1 MEVYGEQY
9 YRVYSKGYLMLARV
23 KHILWGDISGAELKH
38 FGILSSI
45 FFFVIGSYWILR
57 GVKNALF
64 MHLVDPASLPY
75 AKMVSITALIVLVIV
90 YNELVDLFSATT
102 LIYIITGFYGA
113 LFLVVAYG
121 LTHQIFSG
129 AWLGWLL
136 YVMVESFGSIVVAL
150 FWSYVASVSVVEQ
163 AKRGYPVVVAG
174 AQLGAMVGSVCVMT
188 QAARFGGHGLVVIA
202 AIFIFAIAGL
212 TFYFHKIHVPT
223 RQEIKAAK
231 KESTGVFEGLRLLA
245 TRPYLMG
252 ILVVTTAAQILS
264 SIFDYLMN
272 VRVYEVL
279 GSLEKTIQFF
289 GLYGLITNGISC
301 FFVLFGSSF
310 LIRRFGLTAC
320 LIANPIALILVV
332 MAVWLFPC
340 LWVFVFA
347 DVAHKVFSYALN
359 NPCKE
364 IMYIPTSK
372 DVQFKTKSWIDVQG
386 MRTAKGLGAGVVAV
400 WPLIE
405 ELVVF
410 GSFVSLAIIGV
421 WLPVAYFVGKKN
433 QLLVEAGTII
443 E

>member
-1 MEVYGEQY
+1 
-9 YRVYSKGYLMLARV
+9 MLARI
-23 KHILWGDISGAELKH
+23 KHVLWGDISTLELKH
-38 FGILSSI
+38 FGVLAAI

-57 GVKNALF
+57 GVKNAFF

-75 AKMVSITALIVLVIV
+75 AKMVSISALIVLVV
-90 YNELVDLFSATT
+90 AYNELVDLCSAPT
-102 LIYIITGFYGA
+102 LIYFITGVYGT
-113 LFLVVAYG
+113 LFLFIAYA
-121 LTHQIFSG
+121 LTHPAFAG

-136 YVMVESFGSIVVAL
+136 YVMVESFGSLVVAL

-174 AQLGAMVGSVCVMT
+174 AQLGAMVGSVFVMT
-188 QAARFGGHGLVVIA
+188 QAVRFGGPGLVVIA
-202 AIFIFAIAGL
+202 SVFIFSIPAL
-212 TFYFHKIHVPT
+212 TFYFHKIHAPT
-223 RQEIKAAK
+223 SQEIKASK
-231 KESTGVFEGLRLLA
+231 KQATGVFEGLRLLA

-252 ILVVTTAAQILS
+252 ILVVSTAAQILS

-279 GSLEKTIQFF
+279 GSLEKTIAFF

-320 LIANPIALILVV
+320 LIANPVALALVV
-332 MAVWLFPC
+332 GMVWIFPS

-386 MRTAKGLGAGVVAV
+386 MRTAKGLGAGIVAI
-400 WPLIE
+400 WPAIAQ
-405 ELVVF
+405 LVIY
-410 GSFVSLAIIGV
+410 GSVISLGIIGL
-421 WLPVAYFVGKKN
+421 WLPVAHFVGKKN
-433 QLLVEAGTII
+433 QQLVESGEII